1 MNIEEQF
8 NIIAKEYDVK
18 RKNFIPCFD
27 DYYENTTK
35 LITSNCHSRR
45 ARGQEGL

>member
-8 NIIAKEYDVK
+8 NRIAQEYDAN
-18 RKNFIPCFD
+18 RKKFIPCFT

-35 LITSNCHSRR
+35 FILSVNNYNFI
-45 ARGQEGL
+45 AYI